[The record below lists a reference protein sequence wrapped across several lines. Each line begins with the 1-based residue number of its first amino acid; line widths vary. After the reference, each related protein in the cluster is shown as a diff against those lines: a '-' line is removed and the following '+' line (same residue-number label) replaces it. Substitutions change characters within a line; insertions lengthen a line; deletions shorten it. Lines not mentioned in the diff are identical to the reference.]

1 MAKDLVIVLA
11 GGAGKRLLLLSERRA
26 KPAVP
31 FGGIYR
37 IIDFPLSN
45 CVNSGLNHVFVLSQ
59 YLPRSLWRHL
69 NFGKPW
75 DLDRQ
80 NSEMMILQPYVGSS
94 ESKWYQGNADAVY
107 QNLHFIQ
114 ERSPEAV
121 LILGGDHVYKM
132 DYRPL
137 IEFHKERRAD
147 VTVAVKRVRP
157 EETTKFG
164 TCLLDEDRQIVKFE
178 EKSRNP
184 RSNLASM
191 GIYVF
196 STEAL
201 VDCLIKD
208 ARNANS
214 THDFGRDIVSWV
226 YEERRVFGYEFK
238 GYWQDV
244 GTIGTYFESNM
255 ELLRPNPAL
264 ELDDPDW
271 PLVTNF
277 EDLPPARLLGSGCVS
292 ESMICDG
299 AVINGTVESSIVS
312 PSVVVEEGAVIRNSI
327 VFAGCTVSA
336 RAKINLAIVDKNTSV
351 GSDAKIGFGV
361 DFRPNEDHPSM
372 MASGVTVIGRGSTIP
387 AESVIGRNCLVHTP
401 RGVDGPLRVESG
413 KTFI

>member
-1 MAKDLVIVLA
+1 MAKDLVVVLA

-37 IIDFPLSN
+37 IIDFSLSN

-69 NFGKPW
+69 GFGKPW
-75 DLDRQ
+75 DLDRLE
-80 NSEMMILQPYVGSS
+80 SEMMILQPYVGSS
-94 ESKWYQGNADAVY
+94 ESRWYAGNADAVY
-107 QNLHFIQ
+107 QNLHFIL

-137 IEFHKERRAD
+137 LAFHKERRAD
-147 VTVAVKRVRP
+147 VTVAVKRVRT

-164 TCLLDEDRQIVKFE
+164 TCLLDEDCQIIQFE
-178 EKSRNP
+178 EKARNA

-196 STEAL
+196 TTEVLA
-201 VDCLIKD
+201 DCLIKD
-208 ARNANS
+208 AKNAGS
-214 THDFGRDIVSWV
+214 SHDFGKDIVSWV
-226 YEERRVFGYEFK
+226 FEERRVFGYEFK

-244 GTIGTYFESNM
+244 GTISAYFESNM
-255 ELLRPNPAL
+255 ELLHPNPPMD
-264 ELDDPDW
+264 LDDPDW
-271 PLVTNF
+271 PILTNF
-277 EDLPPARLLGSGCVS
+277 ENLPPARLLGSGRVS

-312 PSVVVEEGAVIRNSI
+312 PNVVVEEGAVLRNSI
-327 VFAGCTVSA
+327 VFAGCNISSG
-336 RAKINLAIVDKNTSV
+336 AKVNLAIIDKNVCV
-351 GSDAKIGFGV
+351 GRNSKIGFGV
-361 DFRPNEDHPSM
+361 DFRPNEDHPSIM
-372 MASGVTVIGRGSTIP
+372 SSGISVIGRGSQIP
-387 AESVIGRNCLVHTP
+387 ADSVIGRNCLVHTP
-401 RGVDGPLRVESG
+401 RGVAGSLQVESG
-413 KTFI
+413 KTLV

>member
-1 MAKDLVIVLA
+1 VAKDLVIVLA

-94 ESKWYQGNADAVY
+94 ESKWYEGNADAVY

-114 ERSPEAV
+114 ERSPETV

-137 IEFHKERRAD
+137 IDFHKERRAD

-157 EETTKFG
+157 EETAQFG
-164 TCLLDEDRQIVKFE
+164 TCVLDESRRIKQFE
-178 EKSRNP
+178 EKSTNP
-184 RSNLASM
+184 KSNLASM
-191 GIYVF
+191 GIYLF

-208 ARNANS
+208 ARNTGS
-214 THDFGRDIVSWV
+214 SHDFGRDIVSWI

-244 GTIGTYFESNM
+244 GTITTYFESSM
-255 ELLRPNPAL
+255 ELLHPNPQL
-264 ELDDPDW
+264 KLDDPDW
-271 PLVTNF
+271 PLITNF
-277 EDLPPARLLGSGCVS
+277 EDLPPARLLTSGNVS
-292 ESMICDG
+292 ESMICEG
-299 AVINGTVESSIVS
+299 AVINGTVECSIIS
-312 PSVVVEEGAVIRNSI
+312 PNVVVEQGAVIRNSI
-327 VFAGCTVSA
+327 IFAGCKISTG
-336 RAKINLAIVDKNTSV
+336 AKINLAIVDKHTSV
-351 GSDAKIGFGV
+351 GGDAKIGVGV
-361 DFRPNEDHPSM
+361 DFRPNEDYPTM

-387 AESVIGRNCLVHTP
+387 AGSSIGRNCLVHTP
-401 RGVDGPLRVESG
+401 QGAPKPLSVESG